1 MDDVR
6 SSIVHCPSS
15 IVTFTFHA
23 RFGTITSMSTPRRI
37 DPKTA
42 SKRRAA
48 RRKRTRET
56 LGRIGVLGIVA
67 ILVISTISTVILPT
81 TVTAPIAP
89 TATVAAGIPT
99 PTQANFSAIVTQAD
113 DAASK
118 GNWND
123 AASLYRAYLAQDAD
137 NGEVH
142 FKLGKVYLSMQPP
155 NYLDGLAELQQA
167 LNINPGAPYAQ
178 EAQSLIDQH
187 KDKALTPVTTVGSG
201 TEVPGTITPV
211 ITVTG
216 SGTVTSTTVVT
227 GTSVTGTAPPATTPA
242 GATPTP

>member
-1 MDDVR
+1 
-6 SSIVHCPSS
+6 
-15 IVTFTFHA
+15 
-23 RFGTITSMSTPRRI
+23 MSTPRRI

-89 TATVAAGIPT
+89 TATVAATVAAGVPT
-99 PTQANFSAIVTQAD
+99 PTAQADFSIIVTEAD
-113 DAASK
+113 EAASK
-118 GNWND
+118 GNWKE
-123 AASLYRAYLAQDAD
+123 AADLYEAYLGQDAE

-167 LNINPGAPYAQ
+167 VRINPSAPYAQ
-178 EAQSLIDQH
+178 EAQALIDQH
-187 KDKALTPVTTVGSG
+187 ADKALTPVTTIGSG
-201 TEVPGTITPV
+201 TKVPGTVTPV

-216 SGTVTSTTVVT
+216 SGTVTGTTVVT

>member
-1 MDDVR
+1 
-6 SSIVHCPSS
+6 
-15 IVTFTFHA
+15 
-23 RFGTITSMSTPRRI
+23 MSTPRRI

-56 LGRIGVLGIVA
+56 LGRIGVFGIVA

-89 TATVAAGIPT
+89 TSTVAAANPT
-99 PTQANFSAIVTQAD
+99 ATQGNTAPIEAFITQAD
-113 DAASK
+113 EAVSK
-118 GNWND
+118 GNWAD
-123 AASLYRAYLAQDAD
+123 AASLYRAYLGQVPE

-142 FKLGKVYLSMQPP
+142 YKLGKVYLSMQPP

-167 LNINPGAPYAQ
+167 LNINPNAPYAQ

-216 SGTVTSTTVVT
+216 SGTVTGTTVVT
-227 GTSVTGTAPPATTPA
+227 GTSATGTASPATTPA